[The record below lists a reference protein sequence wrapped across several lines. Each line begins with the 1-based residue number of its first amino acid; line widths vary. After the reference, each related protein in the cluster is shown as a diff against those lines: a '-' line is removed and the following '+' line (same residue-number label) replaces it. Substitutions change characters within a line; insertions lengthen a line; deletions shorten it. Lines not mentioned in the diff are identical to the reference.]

1 MALKTMYASKN
12 GSPSTT
18 LTAAIT
24 AAATTIP
31 LTDASVLPAAPG
43 IATIGATAEAEL
55 IIYAA
60 KDGNTLTGVLRGVNG
75 TIASAA
81 NPGTAVFRAYSTYD
95 HDTFIDNINT
105 LDTDKLSTE
114 GDGSEVSVAFSNAS
128 RRENVVTGEA
138 LKTLFGKIGKWFAD
152 LKGGAF
158 AEIGTAANQVAAGN
172 HTHPAYET
180 AIAAKQAKIDAE
192 GLLKGD
198 GTSVAAAE
206 AGTDYV
212 APVEGKG
219 LSSNDF
225 TDAYKEKIDQNETG
239 IAAKQDGITANGVLQ
254 GDGEGNITAAN
265 PRNITADGFAPLLLC
280 RASDNIAA
288 SSDLNTEE
296 FLHCGSYCCW
306 SSASVESLANCPTKS
321 VFLMYVCN
329 PTSDNDTIGA
339 WTYRIRK
346 IIDLSGNEFTQ
357 GVNSRS
363 TAGVYTWG
371 AWKRISTTSA
381 STTAHTMDDTS
392 QAIAIMSGEVD

>member
-18 LTAAIT
+18 LTTAIT

-81 NPGTAVFRAYSTYD
+81 NAGTAVFRAYSTYD

-128 RRENVVTGEA
+128 RRENVATGEP

-180 AIAAKQAKIDAE
+180 AIAAKQAKINAE

-198 GTSVAAAE
+198 GTSISAAE

-225 TDAYKEKIDQNETG
+225 TDAYKAKIDQNETD
-239 IAAKQDGITANGVLQ
+239 IAAKQAKITANGVLQ
-254 GDGEGNITAAN
+254 GDGEGNITSAD
-265 PRNITADGFAPLLLC
+265 PRDLAADGYAPLLVC
-280 RASDNIAA
+280 KERNKIAEL
-288 SSDLNTEE
+288 SDLNTEE
-296 FLHCGSYCCW
+296 FLHCGSYLCPFD
-306 SSASVESLANCPTKS
+306 SQARGLTNCPAS
-321 VFLMYVCN
+321 QAFLMYVYS
-329 PTSDNDTIGA
+329 PGA
-339 WTYRIRK
+339 YVDDLSVSSYRIRK
-346 IIDLSGNEFTQ
+346 ILVRNCDEFIQ
-357 GVNSRS
+357 AISPGS
-363 TAGVYTWG
+363 TAGVYKWG
-371 AWKRISTTSA
+371 AWEKISTTSV
-381 STTAHTMDDTS
+381 STAALTMDDAS
-392 QAIAIMSGEVD
+392 RAMAIMSGEVD